1 MLLVVTF
8 KYLLTQHY
16 KCIHNHRD
24 TKPRTYIFHESF
36 NGTLMHLRLFKIT
49 YILKNSLKKTF
60 KIENRK
66 ILKFDWLILLLRMK
80 TAERRILTKKS
91 RLWNRIFIHSIW
103 QKSILRMPDQLKYSC
118 AFEIYKKENQISFC
132 QCQFDKLSFSRE
144 NIFSKHIK
152 RQSKKIWR
160 EFFFIQIMY
169 KKYLFERSLPE
180 CLFVCIHRHMRIIDF
195 VWIVHD

>member
-1 MLLVVTF
+1 
-8 KYLLTQHY
+8 
-16 KCIHNHRD
+16 
-24 TKPRTYIFHESF
+24 
-36 NGTLMHLRLFKIT
+36 
-49 YILKNSLKKTF
+49 
-60 KIENRK
+60 
-66 ILKFDWLILLLRMK
+66 MK

-118 AFEIYKKENQISFC
+118 AFEIYIKENQISFC

-160 EFFFIQIMY
+160 EIFLFKLCIRSIY
-169 KKYLFERSLPE
+169 SKGVYLNVFLCVFTDTWEWSILSE
-180 CLFVCIHRHMRIIDF
+180 LFMIKDYNSKVC
-195 VWIVHD
+195 VY